1 MDQIHELTSI
11 DHWFLHKLDRIVE
24 IEKDLKNQKLGSLQ
38 RDDLLEAKQA
48 GFSDRQLA
56 RLIGVPENDMRNERL
71 KQGVRPWV
79 KQIDTMAAE
88 YPAKTN
94 YLYMTYNGDE
104 HDLLFNDKGVMVLGC
119 GPYHIGSSVEFDW
132 CAVSCIRT
140 LRNLGINTVVVNHNP
155 ETVSTDYDECDRLY
169 FEELSLERVLDIYQ
183 QEVCNGAVISVG
195 GQIPNNLALPLYMNG
210 VNVLG
215 TSPLMIDAAEERS
228 RFSATLDEI
237 GVGQAPW
244 RAVSSVD
251 DALNFAA
258 TVGYPCLL
266 RPSYVLSGSA
276 MNVAYGPVELKKFLQ
291 EAARVSQDHPVVMTK
306 FIEGAREIEMDA
318 VAKNGK
324 VVTHAISE
332 HVENAGVHSG
342 DATLILPP
350 QTISDEDI
358 AQVKEATRKIAEKF
372 NISGPFN
379 TQFLAKD
386 NEIMVIECNLRASR
400 SFPFVSKTVG
410 TDFIT
415 VATKIMVN
423 YPLDEH
429 VLPDL
434 STPLQPVGYVGIK
447 APMFSWPRL
456 RDADPLL
463 RCEMA
468 STGEVACFGST
479 ANSAFLK
486 ALMSTGFRL
495 PKKGILIGI
504 QQSLQPK
511 FLPTANKLRQLGFTL
526 YATEATAQY
535 LNEHNIPA
543 QPVEWPLHSV
553 GVNPTATRLIQD
565 KDVDLVVN
573 LPNQNTKYIK
583 DNYLIRRSS
592 IDCGVPL
599 ITNLEVVK
607 MFAEALSETGRKID
621 ATSLFHYQK
630 SSQRKATP

>member
-1 MDQIHELTSI
+1 M
-11 DHWFLHKLDRIVE
+11 
-24 IEKDLKNQKLGSLQ
+24 
-38 RDDLLEAKQA
+38 
-48 GFSDRQLA
+48 
-56 RLIGVPENDMRNERL
+56 
-71 KQGVRPWV
+71 
-79 KQIDTMAAE
+79 
-88 YPAKTN
+88 
-94 YLYMTYNGDE
+94 
-104 HDLLFNDKGVMVLGC
+104 
-119 GPYHIGSSVEFDW
+119 
-132 CAVSCIRT
+132 
-140 LRNLGINTVVVNHNP
+140 
-155 ETVSTDYDECDRLY
+155 
-169 FEELSLERVLDIYQ
+169 
-183 QEVCNGAVISVG
+183 
-195 GQIPNNLALPLYMNG
+195 
-210 VNVLG
+210 
-215 TSPLMIDAAEERS
+215 
-228 RFSATLDEI
+228 
-237 GVGQAPW
+237 
-244 RAVSSVD
+244 
-251 DALNFAA
+251 
-258 TVGYPCLL
+258 
-266 RPSYVLSGSA
+266 
-276 MNVAYGPVELKKFLQ
+276 
-291 EAARVSQDHPVVMTK
+291 
-306 FIEGAREIEMDA
+306 
-318 VAKNGK
+318 
-324 VVTHAISE
+324 
-332 HVENAGVHSG
+332 
-342 DATLILPP
+342 
-350 QTISDEDI
+350 
-358 AQVKEATRKIAEKF
+358 
-372 NISGPFN
+372 
-379 TQFLAKD
+379 
-386 NEIMVIECNLRASR
+386 IECNLRASR

>member
-1 MDQIHELTSI
+1 
-11 DHWFLHKLDRIVE
+11 
-24 IEKDLKNQKLGSLQ
+24 
-38 RDDLLEAKQA
+38 
-48 GFSDRQLA
+48 FSQT
-56 RLIGVPENDMRNERL
+56 I
-71 KQGVRPWV
+71 Q
-79 KQIDTMAAE
+79 
-88 YPAKTN
+88 
-94 YLYMTYNGDE
+94 
-104 HDLLFNDKGVMVLGC
+104 
-119 GPYHIGSSVEFDW
+119 
-132 CAVSCIRT
+132 
-140 LRNLGINTVVVNHNP
+140 VVVNHNP

-183 QEVCNGAVISVG
+183 QEVCKGAVISVG
-195 GQIPNNLALPLYMNG
+195 GQIPNNLALPLYLNN

-228 RFSATLDEI
+228 RFSAILDEMGI
-237 GVGQAPW
+237 GQAPW
-244 RAVSSVD
+244 TAVSSVE

-276 MNVAYGPVELKKFLQ
+276 MNVAYGPVELKKFLE

-324 VVTHAISE
+324 VVAHAISE

-350 QTISDEDI
+350 QTISEEDI
-358 AQVKEATRKIAEKF
+358 QQVRKWMKQSEF
-372 NISGPFN
+372 CF
-379 TQFLAKD
+379 FLYCQ
-386 NEIMVIECNLRASR
+386 VIECNLRASR

-410 TDFIT
+410 TDFID
-415 VATKIMVN
+415 VATKIMVD
-423 YPLDEH
+423 YPLQEH
-429 VLPDL
+429 TLPHLD
-434 STPLQPVGYVGIK
+434 TPLQPSGYVGIK

-463 RCEMA
+463 KCEMA
-468 STGEVACFGST
+468 STGEVACFG
-479 ANSAFLK
+479 ANVHQAFLK

-511 FLPTANKLRQLGFTL
+511 FLPTANKLHKLGFTL
-526 YATEATAQY
+526 YATEATSQY

-543 QPVEWPLHSV
+543 QPVEWPLHSA
-553 GVNPTATRLIQD
+553 GVNSTATRLIQD
-565 KDVDLVVN
+565 KVVDLVIN

-583 DNYLIRRSS
+583 DNYLIRRAS
-592 IDCGVPL
+592 IDTGVPL

-607 MFAEALSETGRKID
+607 MFAESLSGAGKIE

-630 SSQRKATP
+630 SSKRKATP

>member
-1 MDQIHELTSI
+1 M
-11 DHWFLHKLDRIVE
+11 
-24 IEKDLKNQKLGSLQ
+24 
-38 RDDLLEAKQA
+38 
-48 GFSDRQLA
+48 
-56 RLIGVPENDMRNERL
+56 PENDIRNERL

-324 VVTHAISE
+324 VVAHAISE